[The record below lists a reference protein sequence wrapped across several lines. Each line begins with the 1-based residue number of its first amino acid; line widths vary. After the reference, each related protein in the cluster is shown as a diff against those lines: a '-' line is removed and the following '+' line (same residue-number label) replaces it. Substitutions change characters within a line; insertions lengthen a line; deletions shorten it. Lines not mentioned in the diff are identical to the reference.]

1 MDFLFHKISEK
12 EKEEIKK
19 QVDSIL
25 NSFST
30 KLSNGNLQRVLNS
43 SSNPTEVDSFIERE
57 EFERKEQGKQDE
69 SFSREIMFENAPEK
83 NKDAIIAE
91 KKKW

>member
-12 EKEEIKK
+12 EKEEIRK

-25 NSFST
+25 QSFSK
-30 KLSNGNLQRVLNS
+30 KLSGIKKDIGEMGV
-43 SSNPTEVDSFIERE
+43 ERE
-57 EFERKEQGKQDE
+57 EFERTEDDNPLELDKK
-69 SFSREIMFENAPEK
+69 IMLENAPEK
-83 NKDAIIAE
+83 SDDFIIAE